1 MQWVKTS
8 FTLCFAE
15 PFWMGLYERWD
26 NDGYAVAK
34 VTFGA
39 EPKLGEIHQL
49 LLHPKNTFHFTPHL
63 AAEAT
68 EIKII
73 NPKRQQRMIQK
84 QMQRASLSTKAQE
97 ALKMQRQLAK
107 DSRQKQCKQ
116 SKQQQQEERFV
127 KIQTKR
133 KAKHRGH

>member
-1 MQWVKTS
+1 MQCVKTS

-15 PFWMGLYERWD
+15 PFWIGLYERWD
-26 NDGYAVAK
+26 SDGYAVAK

-39 EPKLGEIHQL
+39 EPKLGEIYQL
-49 LLHPKNTFHFTPHL
+49 LLCPKNSFHFTPHL
-63 AAEAT
+63 AAEVT
-68 EIKII
+68 ETKII

-84 QMQRASLSTKAQE
+84 QMQHTSLSTKAQE
-97 ALKMQRQLAK
+97 MLKMQRQLAK
-107 DSRQKQCKQ
+107 DGRQKQYKQ
-116 SKQQQQEERFV
+116 SKQQQQEERFF

>member
-1 MQWVKTS
+1 
-8 FTLCFAE
+8 
-15 PFWMGLYERWD
+15 
-26 NDGYAVAK
+26 
-34 VTFGA
+34 
-39 EPKLGEIHQL
+39 
-49 LLHPKNTFHFTPHL
+49 
-63 AAEAT
+63 
-68 EIKII
+68 
-73 NPKRQQRMIQK
+73 MIQK